1 MNTLLVLIKAMNRS
15 NGAARVVKV
24 PDERIPDYQQLKK
37 LETEISAQ
45 ITANEAMRNR
55 SILNASKC

>member
-1 MNTLLVLIKAMNRS
+1 MNTLLVLTKAMNRS
-15 NGAARVVKV
+15 NGAARVVNV